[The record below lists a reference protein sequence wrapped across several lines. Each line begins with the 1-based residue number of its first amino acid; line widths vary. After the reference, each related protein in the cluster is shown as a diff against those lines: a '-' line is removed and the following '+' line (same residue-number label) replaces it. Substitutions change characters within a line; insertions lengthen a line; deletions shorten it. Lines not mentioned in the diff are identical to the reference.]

1 MIKKKLIP
9 LSIFSILVF
18 ISIIYF
24 LPVVHGVNFTIPD
37 VEDDVLRDC
46 PTAEDTG
53 DYHDEID
60 ITELIVA
67 GRTINLTVAGNLAM
81 WNSSYSGRVTFSEDI
96 IIGDYNQLIMGY
108 PYYELDWDNMS
119 GSIEVTLEK
128 GYHLGGN
135 NYAYEVWNG
144 TGWED
149 KWTATAANIVDDV
162 TEHSVISEIPVAV
175 EEIPNKMK
183 VIAHTHIFVL
193 DGCNFSDLTPLP
205 ASASAPGIPSYN
217 LFILICITFGISL
230 ILIKK
235 YKK

>member
-1 MIKKKLIP
+1 MIKKKITP
-9 LSIFSILVF
+9 LTIFSILVF

-24 LPVVHGVNFTIPD
+24 LPVAQGVDFTISD

-46 PTAEDTG
+46 PTEEDTG

-60 ITELIVA
+60 IIELIVA
-67 GRTINLTVAGNLAM
+67 GRTINLTVAGNLAN
-81 WNSSYSGRVTFSEDI
+81 WNSSYYGSVLFSESI
-96 IIGDYNQLIMGY
+96 INSGYNQLIFTF
-108 PYYELDWDNMS
+108 PYYALDWDNNS

-135 NYAYEVWNG
+135 NYAFEVWNG

-149 KWTATAANIVDDV
+149 KNTATAANIVDDV

-175 EEIPNKMK
+175 EEIPGNMK
-183 VIAHTHIFVL
+183 VVAHTSISIF

-205 ASASAPGIPSYN
+205 GSDQGIPSYD
-217 LFILICITFGISL
+217 LFILICITLGISL